1 MQLFYAPDIV
11 PPEYTLSEE
20 ESKHCIRVLRMACGE
35 ELHITDGRGNL
46 YRCEIVDDNPKRCRV
61 RVRDTNSEFGKLPY
75 RLTMAVA
82 PTKNNDRF
90 EWFLE
95 KATEIGVAEIIPLAT
110 EHSERRTLKPEREN
124 KVITAAVKQSLKAYH
139 PRLHEITPLR
149 QVIKQPFDGQ
159 KFIAHCDAPR
169 SALHPAQRR
178 RRTGSDRAGRGLLAR
193 RDRPGRP
200 GRFPRNHARLAAPA
214 HGNGRRHGDRI
225 GGCRQRIRNR
235 NGRQTTVFKTGTM
248 KQLWEIFWSFF
259 KIGLFTFGGGYA
271 MIPLIQREVI
281 DHRKWIPASEFLDL
295 LTLAQSV
302 PGPIAINTAVFVG
315 YKRSGLRGACASLL
329 GAVLPSF
336 LIILAIALFFAGIR
350 QNPVVDAAFKGMR
363 PAVVAL
369 IIAPLVTLTRGMHWS
384 MIVLAAALAGLIW
397 WLGLSPVL
405 ILAAGAGAGIVWELS
420 IAKKSKQ

>member
-1 MQLFYAPDIV
+1 
-11 PPEYTLSEE
+11 
-20 ESKHCIRVLRMACGE
+20 
-35 ELHITDGRGNL
+35 
-46 YRCEIVDDNPKRCRV
+46 
-61 RVRDTNSEFGKLPY
+61 
-75 RLTMAVA
+75 
-82 PTKNNDRF
+82 
-90 EWFLE
+90 
-95 KATEIGVAEIIPLAT
+95 
-110 EHSERRTLKPEREN
+110 
-124 KVITAAVKQSLKAYH
+124 
-139 PRLHEITPLR
+139 
-149 QVIKQPFDGQ
+149 
-159 KFIAHCDAPR
+159 
-169 SALHPAQRR
+169 
-178 RRTGSDRAGRGLLAR
+178 
-193 RDRPGRP
+193 
-200 GRFPRNHARLAAPA
+200 
-214 HGNGRRHGDRI
+214 
-225 GGCRQRIRNR
+225 
-235 NGRQTTVFKTGTM
+235 M

-315 YKRSGLRGACASLL
+315 YKRSGLR

-405 ILAAGAGAGIVWELS
+405 ILAVGAGAGIAWELS